1 MRAFKAQGI
10 SRDILPYKGP
20 WQPYLSWYGL
30 VFNTLII
37 ITQGF
42 TAFMPS
48 FSVTDFFIN
57 YLSLFLFAA
66 LYVGHKIAFRQ
77 PLVKPEEADIY
88 TGRLEFED

>member
-1 MRAFKAQGI
+1 
-10 SRDILPYKGP
+10 
-20 WQPYLSWYGL
+20 
-30 VFNTLII
+30 
-37 ITQGF
+37 
-42 TAFMPS
+42 MPS